1 MAMDKFVLNPNAI
14 TISMRTNTFTTQNQI
29 RAIWIDVDQTLL
41 DFDLCAKS
49 ALIDVFAWK
58 NLEWKEEYYS
68 IFLVENAKLW
78 DQIEEGKI
86 TRDQLRKIR
95 FEIMFEK
102 WHIPYKPDVEFEA
115 YFSKHLHSYAY
126 PMPNALQVLQ
136 ILVQQNYPLYIVS
149 NGPAKGQRNRL
160 QKAGM
165 LDLFQDVFTSEELGH
180 AKPNLLFFEQALE
193 KVRCEQHDPTICP
206 EQILII
212 GDSWKADISGSLAFG
227 SHSIWFRRN
236 REFDPFDQPNEPSVL
251 EAYNWNEVLEIISS
265 TFTSPISQS
274 NQ

>member
-1 MAMDKFVLNPNAI
+1 M
-14 TISMRTNTFTTQNQI
+14 TTNTNKKEI

-58 NLEWKEEYYS
+58 NLEWKEEYYP

-78 DQIEEGKI
+78 DQIEEGQI

-102 WHIPYKPDVEFEA
+102 WQISDHPDSEFEA
-115 YFSKHLHSYAY
+115 YFSKQLHSYAH

-136 ILVQQNYPLYIVS
+136 TLVQQNYPLYIVS

-165 LDLFQDVFTSEELGH
+165 LELFKHVFTSEELGYE
-180 AKPNLLFFEQALE
+180 KPNVQFFEQALLQ
-193 KVRCEQHDPTICP
+193 VRIDQDDPTICP
-206 EQILII
+206 SQILVI
-212 GDSWKADISGSLAFG
+212 GDSWKADICGSLAFG
-227 SHSIWFRRN
+227 SQSIWFRRN
-236 REFDPFDQPNEPSVL
+236 REFDPLEHPDEPSVL
-251 EAYNWNEVLEIISS
+251 EAYNWNEVMEMISS

-274 NQ
+274 NE